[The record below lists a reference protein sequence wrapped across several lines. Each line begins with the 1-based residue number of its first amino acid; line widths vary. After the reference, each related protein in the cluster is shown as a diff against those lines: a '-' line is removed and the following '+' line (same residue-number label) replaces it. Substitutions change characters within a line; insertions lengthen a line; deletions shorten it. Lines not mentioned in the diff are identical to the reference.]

1 MGAKTRKIGS
11 HHPTGG
17 MNAVGLGNLED
28 LALFVSVARDA
39 SFVAASRRTRVST
52 SSVSRAVARL
62 EEALG
67 ARLLQRTSRKVA
79 VTEEGRRLLALT
91 APLVD
96 ELGDVLREVSD
107 QRAEPQGRI
116 RVTAP
121 LFTGAARISSALAS
135 FAVAHPRVSVE
146 LDLSNATRDLL
157 EDGFDLAFRAGPL
170 KTDDFIARRLW
181 ELPFGLFA
189 SKAFVA
195 KSLGGRRRL
204 SEDELRRVPAITTRA
219 TWRFRRADGQVHEVK
234 PSARFSVN
242 DPRASIDIARA
253 GLGVICVPLEA
264 MPAGEAELV
273 ALRADV
279 GEPESRDLYAVY
291 PTRKL
296 LPARVRLALEWV
308 AREGAALPVT
318 EAKPAGSKKSRAR

>member
-1 MGAKTRKIGS
+1 
-11 HHPTGG
+11 
-17 MNAVGLGNLED
+17 MNALGLGSLED

-39 SFVAASRRTRVST
+39 SFVATSRRTRVST

-62 EEALG
+62 EDALG
-67 ARLLQRTSRKVA
+67 ARLLQRTSRKVV
-79 VTEEGRRLLALT
+79 VTEEGRQLLALT
-91 APLVD
+91 GPLVD
-96 ELGDVLREVSD
+96 EMAGALREVSD

-121 LFTGAARISSALAS
+121 LFTGASRISSALAS
-135 FAVAHPRVSVE
+135 FAVAHPRVTVE

-157 EDGFDLAFRAGPL
+157 EEGFDLAFRAGPL
-170 KTDDFIARRLW
+170 KTEDFIARRLW
-181 ELPFGLFA
+181 AVPFGLFA

-195 KSLGGRRRL
+195 KSLGGRQRL

-219 TWRFRRADGQVHEVK
+219 TWRFRRADGQLHEVK

-264 MPAGEAELV
+264 MPVGEAELV
-273 ALRADV
+273 ALKADV

-296 LPARVRLALEWV
+296 LPTRVRLALEWV
-308 AREGAALPVT
+308 ARNGPGLPVT
-318 EAKPAGSKKSRAR
+318 EGKQASPKRGRVKQ